1 MQHFVAYWS
10 DFVAEVG
17 DGKNEA
23 TVSMSLNRLRRP
35 LHLAAGP

>member
-1 MQHFVAYWS
+1 VVQCRLLA

-23 TVSMSLNRLRRP
+23 TVLMSLARLRRP